1 MIAIG
6 PSGTFQAPQ
15 QQPVTTYWE
24 GNGVRQAVSKQLEA
38 LIPASGSVEH
48 PRKNKALER
57 FRKASNCYYD
67 LYNNGLCNRSAEFRT
82 VFGMASTRFWNSRR
96 DRFGDFTQEL
106 YDRVEITMDNIIYD
120 AAIEQGIPLE

>member
-67 LYNNGLCNRSAEFRT
+67 LYNNGLYNRMVEFRQ
-82 VFGMASTRFWNSRR
+82 VFRTAPSEYRSPRR
-96 DRFGDFTQEL
+96 LGTFTDDL
-106 YDRVEITMDNIIYD
+106 YSRVEIMMDNIIYD